1 MVKSFRT
8 QNGRGM
14 KKYIIMLTM
23 AVLALSCERQ
33 LRPPH
38 PVEITYTPELCV
50 SFADQAPAEPL
61 QTIAAYRL
69 NGDKYLY
76 TSQDGANFCLEGE
89 EVPSHIAYA
98 VYPVDGRDSLYR
110 GVFCRDL
117 KSEQIAIS
125 DGFDQSAMWY
135 AGQVKDNHVT
145 MHPTCAFLK
154 FRIVQ
159 PDVASVKIVSKD
171 APLSGMYTFAMNS
184 TITAD
189 SSDESLSSVT
199 LSGDFELDGTY
210 KAVCIPGSFKNFSV
224 MMKNAEGYTL
234 WNADVVS
241 ESKVSCSQTADLG
254 DFGNPDVATV
264 HLNLSSDEFAGYTV
278 KAVNLYHGSGLDN
291 VLGTTTS
298 ETIEAGETLV
308 LKVYGVAAADYTGK
322 KLWAVSVLE
331 KDGVTYSVPMQI
343 DGMNIPASE
352 TVVID
357 LGQLRSDVPLESD
370 DNYILYKMGRD
381 IMIGDLRVNVADYPD
396 AELVKPEEITLSLL
410 KAGGLIFIDDEA
422 GTGVVDLSTD
432 NSFESCPNNNNLV
445 LIGRYKVAG
454 KQTTLKLKQW
464 RTAADV
470 AFANV
475 KIVSV
480 ASGDYLFAKTSTDT
494 KTTSLRFQDCNIDCT
509 AHSQCVRDKQAAGSS
524 HYSVISFD
532 NCVVKMSDS
541 KANAALILQRYK
553 YDPEQVESQTFSVTN
568 SAVYVQ
574 SLANYDSQLIKFYW
588 DNSDTAS
595 QCNAPNTT
603 LNISNNTIL
612 NIHGNTGIIR
622 RKAQLGTSVIA
633 SNLVVADNSKKSSIT
648 TANNQNIFFVKNT
661 TTQSSGNN
669 YLTVINYT
677 GAENTIK
684 CFVPFNPGKTESFN
698 PTDSDV
704 VVTAETEDKPNPF
717 TSLNYTTGYFPVNT
731 SVVTNGAGASYDTK
745 YYIAR

>member
-38 PVEITYTPELCV
+38 PVEITYTPELSV

-61 QTIAAYRL
+61 QAIAAYRL

-125 DGFDQSAMWY
+125 DGFDPSAMWY

-145 MHPTCAFLK
+145 MQPTCAFLK

-159 PDVASVKIVSKD
+159 PDVVSVKIVSKD

-254 DFGNPDVATV
+254 DLGNPDVATV
-264 HLNLSSDEFAGYTV
+264 HLSLSSDEFAGWTI
-278 KAVNLYHGSGLDN
+278 KAVNLYHGSALDN
-291 VLGTTTS
+291 VLGINTS
-298 ETIEAGETLV
+298 ETIVAGETLM
-308 LKVYGVAAADYTGK
+308 LKVYGVAAADYSGK
-322 KLWAVSVLE
+322 KLWAVTVLE

-381 IMIGDLRVNVADYPD
+381 IMIGDLRVNVADYP
-396 AELVKPEEITLSLL
+396 ECYLKKPSEITLDLL
-410 KAGGLIFIDDEA
+410 KAGGLIFIDDET
-422 GTGVVDLSTD
+422 GTGVIDLSTT
-432 NSFESCPNNNNLV
+432 NSYESCPYNNNLV
-445 LIGRYKVAG
+445 LIGRYKKNG
-454 KQTTLKLKQW
+454 TQTELKIKQW
-464 RTAADV
+464 RTWYDLAM
-470 AFANV
+470 ANV
-475 KIVSV
+475 KLTCTYSTPQLQ
-480 ASGDYLFAKTSTDT
+480 LFAKTSSDT
-494 KTTSLRFQDCNIDCT
+494 RQTKLFLKDCSIDMT
-509 AHSQCVRDKQAAGSS
+509 HAKYLIEDMAGAGSVP
-524 HYSVISFD
+524 YSDIRID

-541 KANAALILQRYK
+541 VNETSLYRYRNVTALQ
-553 YDPEQVESQTFSVTN
+553 E
-568 SAVYVQ
+568 
-574 SLANYDSQLIKFYW
+574 
-588 DNSDTAS
+588 
-595 QCNAPNTT
+595 
-603 LNISNNTIL
+603 NISITNNVVYTPSLKDFESHLFRIYSDYAASGMTVTIADNTVI

-622 RKAQLGTSVIA
+622 RGSSLAGMTVSG
-633 SNLVVADNSKKSSIT
+633 NLVVTDNDNTANEVMT
-648 TANNQNIFFVKNT
+648 TANNRNVFFLRDAGT
-661 TTQSSGNN
+661 MSAGNN
-669 YLTVINYT
+669 FLTTINYT
-677 GAENTIK
+677 GANGTINK
-684 CFVPFNPGKTESFN
+684 SKMQSLTKTT
-698 PTDSDV
+698 TDKDEQTV
-704 VVTAETEDKPNPF
+704 NPF

-745 YYIAR
+745 YYITR